1 MTGGRLIY
9 LLGPSGAG
17 KDTLID
23 HVRDRVDGVL
33 PVAFAH
39 RYITRPA
46 DAGGESHIFLTEAEY
61 AERLSRGLF
70 AMAWDSHGL
79 RYGVGREID
88 LWLDAGLTVVVNGSR
103 AWLPEARRRYPGLI
117 PVVLTVA
124 PNELRRRLIARG
136 RESAEQIEARL
147 ARAAAFSI
155 DDKTAVIIDNSGPLE
170 HAATA
175 LEAVLHEPVR
185 QSA

>member
-23 HVRDRVDGVL
+23 HVRERVDGVL

-46 DAGGESHIFLTEAEY
+46 GAGGESHVALTEAEY
-61 AERLSRGLF
+61 AERLERGLF

-88 LWLDAGLTVVVNGSR
+88 LWLAAGLTVVVNGSR
-103 AWLPEARRRYPGLI
+103 AWLPQARARYPDLI
-117 PVVLTVA
+117 PVILTVA
-124 PNELRRRLIARG
+124 PEELRRRLTARG
-136 RESAEQIEARL
+136 RESADQVEARL
-147 ARAAAFSI
+147 VRAAAFVV
-155 DDKTAVIIDNSGPLE
+155 DDPGAVFIDNSGPLE
-170 HAATA
+170 NAVAA
-175 LEAVLHEPVR
+175 LEVLLHGPVR
-185 QSA
+185 RTA

>member
-23 HVRDRVDGVL
+23 LARTMLDGVH

-46 DAGGESHIFLTEAEY
+46 TAGGEAHVALSEAEY
-61 AERLSRGLF
+61 ADRLSRGLF

-79 RYGVGREID
+79 RYAVGREID
-88 LWLDAGLTVVVNGSR
+88 LWMAAGMTVVVNGSR
-103 AWLPEARRRYPGLI
+103 AWLPQARARYPRII

-124 PNELRRRLIARG
+124 PDELRRRLSARG
-136 RESAEQIEARL
+136 RETPEQIEARL

-155 DDKTAVIIDNSGPLE
+155 GTPDAVFIDNSGPPE
-170 HAATA
+170 HGAKALVRVLSAAA
-175 LEAVLHEPVR
+175 PLPA
-185 QSA
+185 